1 MDTEKVNIYEEFSP
15 DITDIMEEMY
25 SYESPTELVTYLQ
38 NINWSDIFKLFLPEI
53 DDRDNQ
59 VVVNSQQIIE
69 LINNVFRTYGE
80 ETRGKRSAA
89 LASYNKKFSTILKS
103 SIMDYLEERGITYI
117 KAKEERDKTIDI
129 LKSKLRNHIKSKRIE
144 PFLYR
149 LQIEESEELKIQ
161 LQYTELGALIMW
173 GTEIPHDLSPLD
185 PKILALIDK
194 KTKEYTK
201 KLNDMYDVNGKII
214 SYTEN
219 IASELC
225 LEILNY
231 TVIPRCVQRHGQTEL
246 QIGPREVGHGLLP
259 SIYNEAIV
267 MVTSDANNTGNVE
280 FSQVLRTNLYNITGK
295 VVPFLKIDAGSAPTQ
310 IGFQESM
317 LEREQLEKLKND
329 PIIMKFNKP
338 IDITI
343 YSPTN
348 IKMLHI
354 KSNSDDL
361 TQYNIEIFSD
371 NGKEVYTIPNTINKL
386 SIQNVID
393 IVNSVPT
400 KFQFHAA
407 LLKSLGDLIPYQTVC
422 LQTALLHDVKAV
434 NVMGSLD
441 YSMIFQLLGNV
452 IYFKDGKNITCELN
466 QRRILTGVNMENSNV
481 YFPWSSTEKHVYQLL
496 LYIYGLNT
504 DDGNS
509 FELKRFIEV
518 KNDVST
524 KLYDYAYKHNIMSI
538 NVIKFLMNIC
548 IADLTEC
555 TQLIK
560 NSPDSISL
568 IHDLETSI
576 RPLTTITQFKN
587 ENITNFIQN
596 KRHEISSEEPFSV
609 NFDNLDYI
617 LAYIIARQSM
627 LPSPTVFNISN
638 IESKIGQPN
647 YRSSTKKRRIG
658 SGKHKKTIR
667 KGTKK
672 MA

>member
-1 MDTEKVNIYEEFSP
+1 MDTEEVNTYEEFSP
-15 DITDIMEEMY
+15 DIADIMEEMY

-38 NINWSDIFKLFLPEI
+38 NINWSDIFKLFLPDI

-59 VVVNSQQIIE
+59 VVVNSNQIIE
-69 LINNVFRTYGE
+69 LINNEFRIYGE
-80 ETRGKRSAA
+80 ETSGKRSAA
-89 LASYNKKFSTILKS
+89 LASYNTKFSTILKS
-103 SIMDYLEERGITYI
+103 SIMNYLAERGITYS

-149 LQIEESEELKIQ
+149 LQIEESEELIIK
-161 LQYTELGALIMW
+161 LQYTDLGALIMW
-173 GTEIPHDLSPLD
+173 GTEIPHDLSSLD
-185 PKILALIDK
+185 TKILSLIDK

-231 TVIPRCVQRHGQTEL
+231 TVIPRCIQRHGQTEL

-295 VVPFLKIDAGSAPTQ
+295 VVPFLNIDAGSAPTQ

-317 LEREQLEKLKND
+317 QEQEQLEKLKED

-348 IKMLHI
+348 VKMLHI

-371 NGKEVYTIPNTINKL
+371 NGKEVYPIPNTINNL
-386 SIQNVID
+386 SIQNVIN

-400 KFQFHAA
+400 RFQFHAA

-422 LQTALLHDVKAV
+422 LQTSLLHDVKAV
-434 NVMGSLD
+434 NVMGSID

-509 FELKRFIEV
+509 FEIKRFIEV

-596 KRHEISSEEPFSV
+596 KRDDISSEDPFSV

-638 IESKIGQPN
+638 IESKVGQPN
-647 YRSSTKKRRIG
+647 TTKRKRG
-658 SGKHKKTIR
+658 AGKHKKTIR
-667 KGTKK
+667 KK
-672 MA
+672 